1 MGLDGI
7 SGGDLADLDHDM
19 MLKLF
24 FYSYLLV
31 TSASLT
37 LPVPCNN
44 SPESCARLRQHAHCL
59 GAQLQFIGEHIAR
72 VTGVVCPNLS
82 FFEKKP

>member
-1 MGLDGI
+1 MTNLGQD
-7 SGGDLADLDHDM
+7 
-19 MLKLF
+19 F
-24 FYSYLLV
+24 LLPQPYGQK
-31 TSASLT
+31 TE
-37 LPVPCNN
+37 NN

-82 FFEKKP
+82 LFEQKPLSPILAG